1 MLLLSA
7 LGTAVLVLSRSETL
21 SSVNYRMMSQA
32 RYGAESGVHK
42 AAHFLINSY
51 TLPVTGSANDPLSNY
66 NLTVSPV
73 TYNGQPVVLS
83 ALPGV
88 AANYPHAGAQ
98 TAFASAVQG
107 SLPVGDATVFYTA
120 SATLLSMREF
130 IPYGGT
136 VGTRWCRRGG

>member
-1 MLLLSA
+1 MMTQPPFRRSDDGIAMVLSMLFMLLLSA

-51 TLPVTGSANDPLSNY
+51 TLPVTGSSNDPLSNY
-66 NLTVSPV
+66 NLTVTPV

-83 ALPGV
+83 ALSGV
-88 AANYPHAGAQ
+88 AANYPYAAAQ
-98 TAFASAVQG
+98 TA
-107 SLPVGDATVFYTA
+107 LPVR
-120 SATLLSMREF
+120 SS
-130 IPYGGT
+130 
-136 VGTRWCRRGG
+136 

>member
-1 MLLLSA
+1 MMTQPSFRRDDGIAMVLSMLFMLLLSA

-42 AAHFLINSY
+42 AAHYLLNSY
-51 TLPVTGSANDPLSNY
+51 TLPNTSGTDLLSSY

-83 ALPGV
+83 ALSGVTSNYPV
-88 AANYPHAGAQ
+88 AATQ
-98 TAFASAVQG
+98 TAFAANAVG
-107 SLPVGDATVFYTA
+107 SVPVGN
-120 SATLLSMREF
+120 
-130 IPYGGT
+130 G
-136 VGTRWCRRGG
+136 